1 MSIWHTWFA
10 VLIFGMF
17 LTLENQKLST
27 VPSTLTL
34 GEASEPVGLEPGCM
48 KEACVGTPGAGFEP
62 HSPNMMP
69 CVADMTLGFA
79 LSGFHLQQGVL
90 VPLAS
95 SAQAEASPGS
105 PQRDFVKQK

>member
-1 MSIWHTWFA
+1 MSIRHTWFP

-17 LTLENQKLST
+17 LTLDNQKLST
-27 VPSTLTL
+27 VPSTMAL
-34 GEASEPVGLEPGCM
+34 GEASEPMVLEPGCM
-48 KEACVGTPGAGFEP
+48 REACVRTPGAGFEP
-62 HSPNMMP
+62 HSPNMMS